1 MGPQG
6 NDANTTNQA
15 QNKSTPWLTLEKSM
29 SSMAGGDT
37 LIILDGVYTG
47 TKNVINQTAHP
58 PNGSPDSYTIIKAEN
73 EGNVLFDGENI
84 QLMFNLNGGGPCNYI
99 EFRGLKWGNTRIGYN
114 NGPAVLITY
123 LDHCKFFRCG
133 AFQAADGNAS
143 AWNITYSS
151 YLLFEECY
159 GWGSGRYK
167 FIAFNCDYIVFRR
180 CVGRNDAINTNQPIA
195 VFQDYVSRHVEF
207 QNCIAADSNIIEF
220 LTGGTTDSIEGSFTT
235 HPPTTVGGQSKST
248 DNGFWRGCISINEA
262 THAFTTSP
270 GSTNLTIEDFVVWKA
285 DQGIRGNGDT
295 TVSIRNATI
304 GNIACNNIADVTSCG
319 HGVYNWNSAYGI
331 YNSIIYNASN
341 YGLRGVAASDY
352 NLLYGNTIDYLG
364 VTPGANDL
372 SVSVGQIINPLTGVP
387 GNGNAA
393 LKYPIRIEGNS
404 DIGGADIGATVMTK
418 TGASGTLY
426 GETGYNTDTGEA
438 LWPFPYE
445 EQIRADMR
453 TYNPGGGDATMP
465 DGRRGFCADGTGLYG
480 GPITLTSYIWEC
492 LGNPLPPEIYG
503 PPASP
508 DNLRVQ

>member
-1 MGPQG
+1 MENSMRKLRVLFLLLSSGLTNATAAIYYMGPQG

-180 CVGRNDAINTNQPIA
+180 CV
-195 VFQDYVSRHVEF
+195 
-207 QNCIAADSNIIEF
+207 
-220 LTGGTTDSIEGSFTT
+220 
-235 HPPTTVGGQSKST
+235 
-248 DNGFWRGCISINEA
+248 
-262 THAFTTSP
+262 
-270 GSTNLTIEDFVVWKA
+270 
-285 DQGIRGNGDT
+285 
-295 TVSIRNATI
+295 
-304 GNIACNNIADVTSCG
+304 
-319 HGVYNWNSAYGI
+319 
-331 YNSIIYNASN
+331 
-341 YGLRGVAASDY
+341 
-352 NLLYGNTIDYLG
+352 
-364 VTPGANDL
+364 
-372 SVSVGQIINPLTGVP
+372 
-387 GNGNAA
+387 
-393 LKYPIRIEGNS
+393 
-404 DIGGADIGATVMTK
+404 
-418 TGASGTLY
+418 
-426 GETGYNTDTGEA
+426 
-438 LWPFPYE
+438 
-445 EQIRADMR
+445 
-453 TYNPGGGDATMP
+453 
-465 DGRRGFCADGTGLYG
+465 
-480 GPITLTSYIWEC
+480 
-492 LGNPLPPEIYG
+492 
-503 PPASP
+503 
-508 DNLRVQ
+508 